1 MRGNSVTDAPKAV
14 TDAPKA
20 VTDAPK
26 AVTDAPKAL
35 RRAVFRKTIL
45 PAWSGHKSAVLNR

>member
-1 MRGNSVTDAPKAV
+1 MKENLYFLMRGNS
-14 TDAPKA
+14 